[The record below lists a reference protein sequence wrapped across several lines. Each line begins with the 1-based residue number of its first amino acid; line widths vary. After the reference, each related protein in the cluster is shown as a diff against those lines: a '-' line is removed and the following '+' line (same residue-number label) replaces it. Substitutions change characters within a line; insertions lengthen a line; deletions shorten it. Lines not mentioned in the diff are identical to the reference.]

1 MERGHSRNLIQYL
14 ENHSWAQ
21 SWLKLAP
28 SGICLWV
35 GNVECFE
42 SWMDL
47 SSFKTPLWLK
57 ENSIHCLKTP
67 LFVFFCFS
75 VLWNLNLQKR
85 SHPAFC
91 FMYLFYYI
99 SRGHECHGNL
109 FLWLQCSEQI
119 EKLRFNAHTEFYGK
133 RHYSCHCRQR
143 VELIGAWVLEPDL
156 KAQIPVFPLLGCVT
170 LGKVLNVSVLPQ
182 YPPLFHRNK
191 RTSIIGLFEKISG
204 LIHAERLKG

>member
-47 SSFKTPLWLK
+47 SSFKIPLWLK

-67 LFVFFCFS
+67 LFVFSPFLFFGTWICKNVHTQHFASCTSSATFLEDMSGMETFFCDYS
-75 VLWNLNLQKR
+75 VQSKLKN
-85 SHPAFC
+85 S
-91 FMYLFYYI
+91 
-99 SRGHECHGNL
+99 
-109 FLWLQCSEQI
+109 FLMLI
-119 EKLRFNAHTEFYGK
+119 LIFYGK
-133 RHYSCHCRQR
+133 RHYSYHYRQR

-156 KAQIPVFPLLGCVT
+156 KAQIPVFPLLRCVT

-191 RTSIIGLFEKISG
+191 RTYITGLFEKISG